1 MLRPFAARH
10 SGGNS
15 TLSAV
20 EQNVE
25 QGNPI
30 RYLFLPCAGQK
41 WIDTDGH
48 EHEIV
53 SVSATDV
60 ELPDGD
66 FWPLADFLDQFD
78 IVES

>member
-1 MLRPFAARH
+1 MLRSPAARRP
-10 SGGNS
+10 SGNS
-15 TLSAV
+15 TQS
-20 EQNVE
+20 EIEHDVE

-30 RYLFLPCAGQK
+30 RYPFLPRTGQK
-41 WIDTDGH
+41 WVDTDGH

-78 IVES
+78 IMES